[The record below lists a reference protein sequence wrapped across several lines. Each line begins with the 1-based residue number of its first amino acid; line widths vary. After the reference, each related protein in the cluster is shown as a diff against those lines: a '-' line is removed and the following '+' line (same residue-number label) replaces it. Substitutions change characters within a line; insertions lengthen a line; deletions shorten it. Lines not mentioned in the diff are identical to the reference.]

1 MIDMGFAR
9 LSPVAAVI
17 VRKVKVRD
25 LPSELRAG
33 LDAEPEDVVEV
44 TVDAGH
50 RRKLAELLAL
60 VEEVGAE
67 AERRG
72 LTDEKL
78 ADLLDDR

>member
-1 MIDMGFAR
+1 MGFAR

>member
-1 MIDMGFAR
+1 MGFGR

-50 RRKLAELLAL
+50 RGKVAELLAL
-60 VEEVGAE
+60 VEEIGAE

>member
-1 MIDMGFAR
+1 MGFGR

-60 VEEVGAE
+60 VEEVSAE